1 MDPTMHRRSFL
12 KASALAPAAVAFGSA
27 PGFGGQVAQPLA
39 DLAASLDVRL
49 FASDGLA
56 VPIADTPTPSPL
68 AVGLDRTLVLGG
80 GGTYYLAWYCGFFHG
95 LFEQGIDAPSL
106 AQMIVGTSAGS
117 YAGSSMAS
125 GHFQR
130 MRTEFDFF
138 GHFPKL
144 FAKLAPL
151 SEPNVSQQRA
161 QKINAAAKDGSLA
174 TRQIIGRASLAA
186 DNHLNGAGVERLA
199 ALLTGDSKTSWP
211 TAKMH
216 TTAVDCYS
224 GDRIVVSQ
232 DTAKKNNIP
241 LTHGAAASCSLPG
254 IIGPTLLGQRYCM
267 DGGMC
272 SNPAHVDLVAGS
284 KRALIVTLNDGLN
297 PPFLTGIPHP
307 IGENI
312 RQVEATGT
320 KTLWIKA
327 DPPNVNLMNPK
338 EIGPALHAG
347 YDRAKLEAAEI
358 KAFWS

>member
-1 MDPTMHRRSFL
+1 MHRRTFL
-12 KASALAPAAVAFGSA
+12 KTSALTPAAFALGASSSPV
-27 PGFGGQVAQPLA
+27 L
-39 DLAASLDVRL
+39 ASLETQALAELANKLDVTL

-56 VPIADTPTPSPL
+56 VPIPDAPTASPL
-68 AVGLDRTLVLGG
+68 AAGLDRTLVLGG

-95 LFEQGIDAPSL
+95 LYDEGIDAPTL
-106 AQMIVGTSAGS
+106 AEMIVGTSAGS

-138 GHFPKL
+138 GHFPSL
-144 FAKLAPL
+144 FAKMAPV
-151 SEPNVSQQRA
+151 SKPNVSQQRA
-161 QKINAAAKDGSLA
+161 QKINAAAKDGSLD
-174 TRQIIGRASLAA
+174 TRQIIGRAALAA
-186 DNHLNGAGVERLA
+186 DNHLNGEGVEHLA
-199 ALLTGDSKTSWP
+199 AFLTGDSKTSWP
-211 TAKMH
+211 APKMH

-232 DTAKKNNIP
+232 ATAKRNDIP
-241 LTHGAAASCSLPG
+241 LAHGTAASCSLPG

-284 KRALIVTLNDGLN
+284 KRALIVTLNDGLK

-312 RQVEATGT
+312 AQIEATGT

-327 DPPNVNLMNPK
+327 DPPDVNLMNPK
-338 EIGPALHAG
+338 EISSALHAG
-347 YDRAKLEAAEI
+347 YDRAKREAGSI
-358 KAFWS
+358 KTFWS

>member
-1 MDPTMHRRSFL
+1 MS
-12 KASALAPAAVAFGSA
+12 
-27 PGFGGQVAQPLA
+27 
-39 DLAASLDVRL
+39 L

-56 VPIADTPTPSPL
+56 IPLPDKPTPSPL

-95 LFEQGIDAPSL
+95 LFDEGIDAPSL
-106 AQMIVGTSAGS
+106 AEMIVGTSAGS

-144 FAKLAPL
+144 FAKLAPV
-151 SEPNVSQQRA
+151 SEPNVSQERA

-174 TRQIIGRASLAA
+174 TREIIGHAALAA
-186 DNHLNGAGVERLA
+186 DNHLNGSAVERLA
-199 ALLTGDSKTSWP
+199 AFLTGDSKTSWP
-211 TAKMH
+211 AAKMH
-216 TTAVDCYS
+216 TTAIDCYS

-241 LTHGAAASCSLPG
+241 LAHGTGASCSLPG

-284 KRALIVTLNDGLN
+284 KRALIVTLNDGLK

-307 IGENI
+307 IG
-312 RQVEATGT
+312 
-320 KTLWIKA
+320 
-327 DPPNVNLMNPK
+327 
-338 EIGPALHAG
+338 
-347 YDRAKLEAAEI
+347 
-358 KAFWS
+358 